1 VDLVEVD
8 VPDPEPVERGVEGA
22 RQVPPRQPDVVR
34 SVAGR
39 EAPLGREHDLVGDVG
54 GDGRP
59 PATDDPLRLGP
70 GVHVGD
76 VDEVPA
82 GLDEPVELLANA
94 PASSVSCPKV
104 IVPRQSDETTQ
115 PLRPSNRCSTIHLLG
130 GTGRGHMPDTMKRRP
145 NGLPALATK
154 ALESIGLLNKGSAAL
169 SQAPSSPSEPGAAA
183 PETGE
188 PPPVVDP
195 ALNVTR
201 VGGTT
206 ALITGA
212 GGAFLTLTNLTDQ
225 TPDAVRVAAY
235 AGTAV
240 VVAAAL
246 IATAIMI
253 VADIRARSALAVARL
268 TAPAAPT
275 SGTTSDDP
283 PPSFRAAWAQV
294 LRLQNVK
301 DQTRAVGRP
310 DLTRLCRKG
319 ARRWS
324 LTSTSSCARPGR
336 GLRTAVI
343 GRRRRT
349 GLADL
354 VRDRGAAAAL
364 PTGPRPPAPRPPAP
378 RPAGSA
384 VVDTW
389 ASATGWRSGAG
400 RRAATRPSRTRWIVP
415 CGRCCR
421 WRCSSSPTPSS
432 SGSSTGSTWSS
443 SAASSCSRT
452 CTAARSG
459 G

>member
-1 VDLVEVD
+1 
-8 VPDPEPVERGVEGA
+8 
-22 RQVPPRQPDVVR
+22 
-34 SVAGR
+34 
-39 EAPLGREHDLVGDVG
+39 
-54 GDGRP
+54 
-59 PATDDPLRLGP
+59 
-70 GVHVGD
+70 
-76 VDEVPA
+76 
-82 GLDEPVELLANA
+82 
-94 PASSVSCPKV
+94 
-104 IVPRQSDETTQ
+104 
-115 PLRPSNRCSTIHLLG
+115 
-130 GTGRGHMPDTMKRRP
+130 MPDTMKRRP

-294 LRLQNVK
+294 LERLQNVK
-301 DQTRAVGRP
+301 DQTPTAVGRP
-310 DLTRLCRKG
+310 DLTRLWLEAEATKG
-319 ARRWS
+319 LSAS
-324 LTSTSSCARPGR
+324 LEPPPDLSDEHQF
-336 GLRTAVI
+336 LRTGQDEVCELL
-343 GRRRRT
+343 GRLRSNPQ
-349 GLADL
+349 
-354 VRDRGAAAAL
+354 AAAERDDL
-364 PTGPRPPAPRPPAP
+364 RL
-378 RPAGSA
+378 
-384 VVDTW
+384 VVDQLQ
-389 ASATGWRSGAG
+389 AVLNN
-400 RRAATRPSRTRWIVP
+400 VP
-415 CGRCCR
+415 G
-421 WRCSSSPTPSS
+421 
-432 SGSSTGSTWSS
+432 
-443 SAASSCSRT
+443 
-452 CTAARSG
+452 TA
-459 G
+459 